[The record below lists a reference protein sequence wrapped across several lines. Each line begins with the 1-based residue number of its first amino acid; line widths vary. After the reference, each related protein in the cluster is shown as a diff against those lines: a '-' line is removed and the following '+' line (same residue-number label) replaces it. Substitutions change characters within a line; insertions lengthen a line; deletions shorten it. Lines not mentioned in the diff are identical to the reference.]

1 MYMVNISVKYGF
13 LHMVDNEIGCEI
25 SFLPVS
31 ASFSPAVDFR
41 DRVENVFGWNIITER
56 ASISDKIA

>member
-1 MYMVNISVKYGF
+1 MIF

-41 DRVENVFGWNIITER
+41 DRVANFFGWNIITEC